1 MRKILITG
9 SNGFIGQEIVNQLLN
24 TEGEELIA
32 VSRGKNRVEHEKD
45 FIYRSAD
52 VCDQEALAQ
61 IIAEYKPDSVIHTV
75 AMANVDRC
83 EEDAAECNHIN
94 VQPVKHLTRLAEQH
108 NFHLIYLSTDF
119 VFDGL
124 NGPYKEEDETCPL
137 NHYGV
142 SKVEAE
148 RYIQQSSCVW
158 SIVRTILVYGAPYDR
173 SRSNLILWV
182 KSSLENKKNISVVT
196 DHYRMPT
203 FVGDL
208 AKACLEIARRE
219 ARGIYHISSD
229 EIFSVYEI
237 AQQVADFWNLDKS
250 LITPVKSTDLPSK
263 VARPSY
269 TGFNID
275 KARNDLDFSPTSL
288 ISGLEK
294 IDQIL

>member
-1 MRKILITG
+1 MSKILITG

-24 TEGEELIA
+24 TEGDELIA

-52 VCDQEALAQ
+52 VCDQETLEQ
-61 IIAEYKPDSVIHTV
+61 IIAEYKPDTVIHTV

-83 EEDAAECNHIN
+83 EEDPIECSRIN
-94 VQPVKHLTRLAEQH
+94 VDPVKYLAQLAEQH

-124 NGPYKEEDETCPL
+124 NGPYREDDQTRPL

-148 RYIQQSSCVW
+148 RCIQQSSCVW
-158 SIVRTILVYGAPYDR
+158 SIVRTILVYGAPYER
-173 SRSNLILWV
+173 NRSNLILWV
-182 KSSLENKKNISVVT
+182 KSSLENKQNINVVT

-208 AKACLEIARRE
+208 AKACLEIARRK
-219 ARGIYHISSD
+219 AYGIYHISSD

-237 AQQVADFWNLDKS
+237 AQQVADFWKLDKS
-250 LITPVKSTDLPSK
+250 LIRPVKSTELFSK
-263 VARPSY
+263 VERPSY

-275 KARNDLDFSPTSL
+275 KARNDLDFSPTNL

-294 IDQIL
+294 IGQNL